1 MRKTIFVFATTALAL
16 WWAFGP
22 AVSAAKQPK
31 TKTKIQPLSVEEQGG
46 QDDLMIFLTK
56 LVGYIHANHNDLLN
70 RLVDD
75 IRSGKIDV
83 EQAADTL
90 CETMKK
96 EA

>member
-1 MRKTIFVFATTALAL
+1 MRKFIFGCGLTALAM

-22 AVSAAKQPK
+22 VVSAAKQP
-31 TKTKIQPLSVEEQGG
+31 KTKIQPLSVEEQGG

-90 CETMKK
+90 YESMKK
-96 EA
+96 KV

>member
-31 TKTKIQPLSVEEQGG
+31 TKIQPLSVEEQEG

-56 LVGYIHANHNDLLN
+56 LVGYIHANHKDLMD

-90 CETMKK
+90 YETIKK

>member
-1 MRKTIFVFATTALAL
+1 MRKLISKLTRLFK
-16 WWAFGP
+16 
-22 AVSAAKQPK
+22 KQPK
-31 TKTKIQPLSVEEQGG
+31 NKIRPLSVEEQGG

-83 EQAADTL
+83 EKAADTL
-90 CETMKK
+90 YESMKK

>member
-1 MRKTIFVFATTALAL
+1 MRKFISKLIRSFK
-16 WWAFGP
+16 
-22 AVSAAKQPK
+22 KQS
-31 TKTKIQPLSVEEQGG
+31 KTKIQPLSVEEQEG

-56 LVGYIHANHNDLLN
+56 MVGYIHANHNDLLN

-75 IRSGKIDV
+75 IRSGKLDV

-90 CETMKK
+90 YETMKK

>member
-1 MRKTIFVFATTALAL
+1 MRKNIFVFATTALAL

-22 AVSAAKQPK
+22 AVSAAKQP
-31 TKTKIQPLSVEEQGG
+31 KTKIQPLSVEEQGG

-70 RLVDD
+70 HLVDD
-75 IRSGKIDV
+75 IRSGKITV
-83 EQAADTL
+83 EKAADTL
-90 CETMKK
+90 YDTMEK

>member
-1 MRKTIFVFATTALAL
+1 MRKLISKLVRSFK
-16 WWAFGP
+16 
-22 AVSAAKQPK
+22 KQPK
-31 TKTKIQPLSVEEQGG
+31 TNIQPLSVEEQGG

-75 IRSGKIDV
+75 IRSGKINV

-90 CETMKK
+90 YESMKK
-96 EA
+96 EV

>member
-1 MRKTIFVFATTALAL
+1 MRKTIFTFATTALAL
-16 WWAFGP
+16 WWVFGP
-22 AVSAAKQPK
+22 IVAAAKQP
-31 TKTKIQPLSVEEQGG
+31 KTKIQPLSVEEQGG
-46 QDDLMIFLTK
+46 QDDLMIFLAK

-83 EQAADTL
+83 EQAADAL
-90 CETMKK
+90 YETMKK

>member
-1 MRKTIFVFATTALAL
+1 MRKTVFVFATTAIAL

-22 AVSAAKQPK
+22 AVSAAKQP
-31 TKTKIQPLSVEEQGG
+31 KTKIQPLSVEEQGG

-75 IRSGKIDV
+75 IRSGKITV

-90 CETMKK
+90 YETMRK

>member
-1 MRKTIFVFATTALAL
+1 MRKFIAKLVRSFK
-16 WWAFGP
+16 
-22 AVSAAKQPK
+22 KQPK
-31 TKTKIQPLSVEEQGG
+31 TKIRPLSVDEQGG

-83 EQAADTL
+83 EQAVDTL
-90 CETMKK
+90 YESMTK

>member
-16 WWAFGP
+16 WWGFGP
-22 AVSAAKQPK
+22 AVSAAKQP
-31 TKTKIQPLSVEEQGG
+31 KTKIQPLSVEEQGG
-46 QDDLMIFLTK
+46 QDELMIFLTK

-90 CETMKK
+90 YETMKK

>member
-1 MRKTIFVFATTALAL
+1 MRKFISKLIRSFK
-16 WWAFGP
+16 
-22 AVSAAKQPK
+22 KQPK
-31 TKTKIQPLSVEEQGG
+31 NKIQPLSVEEQGG

-56 LVGYIHANHNDLLN
+56 LVGYIHANYNDLLN
-70 RLVDD
+70 CLVDD

-90 CETMKK
+90 YESMKK

>member
-1 MRKTIFVFATTALAL
+1 MRKTIFAFATTALAL

-31 TKTKIQPLSVEEQGG
+31 TKIHPLSVEEQGG

-75 IRSGKIDV
+75 IRSGKITV
-83 EQAADTL
+83 EKAADTL
-90 CETMKK
+90 YDTMEK

>member
-1 MRKTIFVFATTALAL
+1 MRKTIFAFAATALAL
-16 WWAFGP
+16 WWGFGDV
-22 AVSAAKQPK
+22 VSAAKQP
-31 TKTKIQPLSVEEQGG
+31 KTKIQPLSVEEQGG

-75 IRSGKIDV
+75 IRSGKINV

-90 CETMKK
+90 YETMKK
-96 EA
+96 EV

>member
-1 MRKTIFVFATTALAL
+1 MRKFISKLIRSFK
-16 WWAFGP
+16 
-22 AVSAAKQPK
+22 KQP
-31 TKTKIQPLSVEEQGG
+31 KTKIQPLSVEEQEG

-56 LVGYIHANHNDLLN
+56 MAGYIHANHNDLLN

-75 IRSGKIDV
+75 IHSGKLDV

-90 CETMKK
+90 YETMKK

>member
-1 MRKTIFVFATTALAL
+1 MRNFIYGWALPALAM

-22 AVSAAKQPK
+22 VVSAMKQP
-31 TKTKIQPLSVEEQGG
+31 KTKIQPLSVEEQGG

-56 LVGYIHANHNDLLN
+56 LVVCIHANHNDLLN

>member
-1 MRKTIFVFATTALAL
+1 MRKFIFGCGLTALAM

-22 AVSAAKQPK
+22 VVSAAKQPK
-31 TKTKIQPLSVEEQGG
+31 TKIHPLSVEEQEG

-56 LVGYIHANHNDLLN
+56 MVGYIHANHNDLLN

-75 IRSGKIDV
+75 IHSGKLDV

-90 CETMKK
+90 YETMKK

>member
-1 MRKTIFVFATTALAL
+1 MRKFIFGCGLTALAM

-22 AVSAAKQPK
+22 VVSAAKQPK
-31 TKTKIQPLSVEEQGG
+31 TKIQPLSVEKQGG

-56 LVGYIHANHNDLLN
+56 LVGYIHANYNDLLN

-90 CETMKK
+90 YETMKK

>member
-1 MRKTIFVFATTALAL
+1 MRKFISKLTRSFK
-16 WWAFGP
+16 
-22 AVSAAKQPK
+22 KQP
-31 TKTKIQPLSVEEQGG
+31 KTKIQPLSVEEQGG

-56 LVGYIHANHNDLLN
+56 LVGYIYANHNDLLN
-70 RLVDD
+70 RFVDD

-90 CETMKK
+90 YETMKK

>member
-1 MRKTIFVFATTALAL
+1 MRKTIFAFAATALAL
-16 WWAFGP
+16 WWGFGDV
-22 AVSAAKQPK
+22 VSAAKQP
-31 TKTKIQPLSVEEQGG
+31 KTKIQPLSVEEQGD

-83 EQAADTL
+83 EQAANTL
-90 CETMKK
+90 YETMKK

>member
-1 MRKTIFVFATTALAL
+1 MRKFIFGCGLTALAM

-22 AVSAAKQPK
+22 VVSAAKKP
-31 TKTKIQPLSVEEQGG
+31 KTKIQPLSVEEQGG
-46 QDDLMIFLTK
+46 QDDLMIFLAK

-90 CETMKK
+90 YETMKK

>member
-1 MRKTIFVFATTALAL
+1 MRKFISKLTRSFK
-16 WWAFGP
+16 
-22 AVSAAKQPK
+22 KQPK
-31 TKTKIQPLSVEEQGG
+31 IKIRPLSVEEQGG
-46 QDDLMIFLTK
+46 QDDLMIFLAK

-75 IRSGKIDV
+75 IRSGKLDV

-90 CETMKK
+90 YETMKK

>member
-1 MRKTIFVFATTALAL
+1 MRKFISKLIRSFK
-16 WWAFGP
+16 
-22 AVSAAKQPK
+22 KQP
-31 TKTKIQPLSVEEQGG
+31 KTKIQPLSVEEQEG

-56 LVGYIHANHNDLLN
+56 MVGYIRANRNDLLN

-75 IRSGKIDV
+75 IRSGKLDV

-90 CETMKK
+90 YETMKK

>member
-1 MRKTIFVFATTALAL
+1 MRKTIFAFATTALAL

-22 AVSAAKQPK
+22 VVSSAKQL
-31 TKTKIQPLSVEEQGG
+31 KTKIQPLSVEEQGG
-46 QDDLMIFLTK
+46 QDELMIFLTK
-56 LVGYIHANHNDLLN
+56 LVGYIYANHNDLLN
-70 RLVDD
+70 RLADD

>member
-1 MRKTIFVFATTALAL
+1 MRKFIFGCGLTALAM

-22 AVSAAKQPK
+22 VVSAAKQLK
-31 TKTKIQPLSVEEQGG
+31 IKIQPVSVEEQGG

-83 EQAADTL
+83 EKAADTL
-90 CETMKK
+90 YESMKK

>member
-1 MRKTIFVFATTALAL
+1 MRKFIFGWGLTALAM

-31 TKTKIQPLSVEEQGG
+31 TKIQPLSVEEQEG

-90 CETMKK
+90 YETMKK

>member
-1 MRKTIFVFATTALAL
+1 MRKFISKLVRSFTN
-16 WWAFGP
+16 
-22 AVSAAKQPK
+22 QP
-31 TKTKIQPLSVEEQGG
+31 KTKIQPLSVEEQGG

-70 RLVDD
+70 RLTDD

-83 EQAADTL
+83 EKAADIL
-90 CETMKK
+90 HESMKK